1 MGWNVLIVDDEEP
14 AREELAYMLSMNKE
28 IELTA
33 QAETGL
39 TAIKK
44 AKELQPDVI
53 FLDIN
58 LPDINGLQVA
68 QLLTDM
74 NIKSRI
80 VFLTAYDEHAIAAFK
95 LRAFHYILKP
105 YDEDDLAVVFDT
117 MEMEKKKAKPAESHQ
132 GLLPY
137 KLAIEIDGVI
147 RYVYPKDIVYI
158 HKNKDNKNVFIHTT
172 AKSYQASYT
181 LSELETK
188 LSARSFFRVHK
199 SYLVNLEYVTEL
211 QPYFNGAYNLHLSD
225 NQSSIVPVSRNFV
238 KKLRMKLEI

>member
-14 AREELAYMLSMNKE
+14 ASEELAYLLSMNPKVE
-28 IELTA
+28 RTA

-39 TAIKK
+39 AAIKK
-44 AKELQPDVI
+44 AKEFEPDVI

-68 QLLTDM
+68 QLLSEM
-74 NIKSRI
+74 NIHSKI
-80 VFLTAYDEHAIAAFK
+80 VFLTAYDKYAIDAFK

-105 YDEDDLAVVFDT
+105 YDEDDLAVVFT
-117 MEMEKKKAKPAESHQ
+117 NMEKKENKPAADGKPS
-132 GLLPY
+132 LPY
-137 KLAIEIDGVI
+137 KLAIEIEGVI

-158 HKNKDNKNVFIHTT
+158 NKNKDNKKVLIHTT
-172 AKSYQASYT
+172 DKSYQAPYT

-188 LSARSFFRVHK
+188 LSSRSFFRVHK

-211 QPYFNGAYNLHLSD
+211 QPYFNGAYTLHLSD
-225 NQSSIVPVSRNFV
+225 TPSSIIPVSRNFI
-238 KKLRMKLEI
+238 KELRMKLEI